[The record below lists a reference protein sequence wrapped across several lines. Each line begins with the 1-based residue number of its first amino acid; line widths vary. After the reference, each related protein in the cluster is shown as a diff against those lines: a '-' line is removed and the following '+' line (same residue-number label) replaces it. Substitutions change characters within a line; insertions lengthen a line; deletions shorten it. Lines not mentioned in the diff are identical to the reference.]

1 MAQFKVVKVSR
12 VVSIGYIEAK
22 TKEEAIEI
30 GVDCCVLEDNPNFV
44 IDNIEDTVEAF
55 STTDEE

>member
-1 MAQFKVVKVSR
+1 MAQFKIVKVSKI
-12 VVSIGYIEAK
+12 VSIGYVEAK
-22 TKEEAIEI
+22 DKDEALEF
-30 GVDCCVLEDNPNFV
+30 GVDCCVLEDNPDFI